1 MTAYSEQFQAGKKF
15 RIEES
20 LTALETPLS
29 KKEAKENLKDVRK
42 KLAKLQDVMYAHAKY
57 SVLLCIQGMD
67 TAGKDSLVR
76 RVFEKF
82 NARGVVVHS
91 FKVPTSKEYQHDY
104 LWRHYIALP
113 ERGKFS
119 VFNRT
124 HYENVLVNRV
134 HPNNLENEHLPNV
147 SDTDNLPKDFWEK
160 RFEQINNF
168 EKHLTEN
175 GTIIFK
181 YFLNISKKEQKN
193 RILRRLNNEDKN
205 WKFSPSDLS
214 ERKKW
219 DEYMVYYEDAIRHT
233 NTKEAPWYIVPADD
247 KWNAR
252 YIVAK
257 ILLEVLQQHKDIQ
270 YPELAPEIAEN
281 IKSYR
286 KALENE

>member
-1 MTAYSEQFQAGKKF
+1 MTAYSEQFRAGKKF

-29 KKEAKENLKDVRK
+29 KKEAKANLKDVRK

>member
-29 KKEAKENLKDVRK
+29 KKEAKANLKDVRK

-181 YFLNISKKEQKN
+181 YFLNISKEEQKN

>member
-29 KKEAKENLKDVRK
+29 KKEAKANLKDVRK